1 MPTINERLE
10 AAKAALVE
18 AKDGEDAT
26 ALQSAIDEFKAAEAA
41 KKSADEA
48 DALIASLANPKEEKK
63 MDQTIATPK
72 SLGEFALANLKLDA
86 MRAGEAKSAGT
97 DFGFK
102 AATDVHVSTPVEV
115 IDRNVVDIARDLAI
129 RSLFGAE
136 TISGTALKYFVMGA
150 TEGAPA
156 EVAENG
162 AKPQFHIPY
171 TPATATLEKIAGWF
185 YETDELIEDNE
196 FLRSAIDNRGIFAL
210 DKAIEAY
217 LMTELLGTSG
227 IQTIAQA
234 PTADNIFQAIMS
246 VKTATNY
253 DADAIVI
260 NPTDYQTLRL
270 AKDGG
275 TTGQYYGGGYFY
287 GPYGNA
293 EVMRQPGLW
302 GLNTVVTTA
311 VAAGTVLV
319 GAFKQGASVVTK
331 AGEGARVE
339 VVTGDHDDRTHNRV
353 TVIVEERLALATRVP
368 GAFVKV
374 KAA

>member
-86 MRAGEAKSAGT
+86 MRNGMAKSAGT

-115 IDRNVVDIARDLAI
+115 IDRNVVDIAHDLAI

-150 TEGAPA
+150 TEGAPTT
-156 EVAENG
+156 VAENG
-162 AKPQFHIPY
+162 TKPQFHISY
-171 TPATATLEKIAGWF
+171 APATATLEKIAGWF

-210 DKAIEAY
+210 DRAIEAY

-227 IQTIAQA
+227 IQTIAQT

-275 TTGQYYGGGYFY
+275 TSGQYYGGGYFY

-311 VAAGTVLV
+311 VTAGTVLV
-319 GAFKQGASVVTK
+319 GAFKQGASVITK
-331 AGEGARVE
+331 AGEGVRVE

-374 KAA
+374 AK